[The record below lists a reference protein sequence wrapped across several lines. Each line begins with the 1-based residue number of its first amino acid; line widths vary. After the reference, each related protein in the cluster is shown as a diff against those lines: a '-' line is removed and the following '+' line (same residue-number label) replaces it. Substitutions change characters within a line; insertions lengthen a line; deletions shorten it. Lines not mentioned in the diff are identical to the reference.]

1 MTQFTLTIED
11 PKDASLIKKL
21 LAKFDGVTL
30 KKTATRRKT
39 GLDEAL
45 EDVAACRVT
54 TYNSVDEMFEKL
66 GIEL

>member
-11 PKDASLIKKL
+11 PKDVSLIKKL

-30 KKTATRRKT
+30 KKTDCKRKT

-45 EDVAACRVT
+45 EDVVAGRVYHAT
-54 TYNSVDEMFEKL
+54 SVDDLFNQLEN
-66 GIEL
+66 

>member
-11 PKDASLIKKL
+11 PKDVSLIKKL

-30 KKTATRRKT
+30 KKTDCKCKT

-45 EDVAACRVT
+45 EDVVAGRVYHAT
-54 TYNSVDEMFEKL
+54 SVDDLFNQLEN
-66 GIEL
+66 